1 VTALKGRRRLS
12 PAITKLLACTPADDA
27 LGISPAFFRAKP
39 AGIMAD
45 ELPSA
50 QLAIK
55 APGVLRIDIPDR
67 LDLLQAIEHWR
78 SFFKGSRNYE
88 MPFPMS
94 SKALSLEPFS
104 KPRSLPR

>member
-1 VTALKGRRRLS
+1 
-12 PAITKLLACTPADDA
+12 
-27 LGISPAFFRAKP
+27 
-39 AGIMAD
+39 MAD

-55 APGVLRIDIPDR
+55 APGVRRIDIPDR

-78 SFFKGSRNYE
+78 SFLRGSRNYE

-94 SKALSLEPFS
+94 GKALGLEPFS
-104 KPRSLPR
+104 KPRSSPR

>member
-1 VTALKGRRRLS
+1 LNGHRRLS

-27 LGISPAFFRAKP
+27 LGFRPAFFRAKP
-39 AGIMAD
+39 AGIVTD

-50 QLAIK
+50 QLAIE

-88 MPFPMS
+88 MPFPIS
-94 SKALSLEPFS
+94 GDALDLEPFS
-104 KPRSLPR
+104 NPLSLPR